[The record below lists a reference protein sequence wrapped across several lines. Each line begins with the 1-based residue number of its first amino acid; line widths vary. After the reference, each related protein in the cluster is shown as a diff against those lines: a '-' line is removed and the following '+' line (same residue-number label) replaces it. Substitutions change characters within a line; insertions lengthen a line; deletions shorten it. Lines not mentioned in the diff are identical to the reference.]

1 MKVQALLAVLLLSA
15 CGGLTQ
21 EQFYEDTN
29 NAQKATELSSKAIRT
44 SDCDKIGQL
53 YEFSVMDNP
62 TASDLEA
69 ILPLLGVQKKDFKN
83 IDKLYTLDL
92 SAVDK
97 LKCEDNRDKLDSEA
111 YRYCTDKYYD
121 EYGIE
126 TAIYFPFRLVSTVSA
141 LTIIGAMPLFL
152 LHSCGADAM
161 WHPIAC
167 NRMLDC
173 RKHLMQTV
181 NTGTE
186 DYSGVRKSKIKERI
200 QAKIRQIYAIP
211 NICKNYRTYTDAYGK
226 TTKTYDEEFHYAF
239 SEFKPSEMI
248 AAANKTIGTYDK
260 DCINGTICDNNDTK
274 IVTGANAAKALYNAC
289 IENIGIWRRYEE
301 DTIFT
306 CSCFARSA
314 YKNLSYKNVLYIYE
328 NDDFPQSKEA
338 ELTRQMRN
346 CKNKWDKQVAQ
357 QQITRYGETTDGQ
370 TNSDV
375 EAAINNVVDA
385 VQNAVWMN
393 EQLTE
398 KRKEIENLRDLDI

>member
-62 TASDLEA
+62 TTSDLEA

>member
-29 NAQKATELSSKAIRT
+29 NTQKATELSGKAIRT

-97 LKCEDNRDKLDSEA
+97 LKCEDNRDKLGSEA
-111 YRYCTDKYYD
+111 RRYCEDKYYD

-126 TAIYFPFRLVSTVSA
+126 TAMYFPFRLVSTVSVF
-141 LTIIGAMPLFL
+141 TIVGAIPFMA
-152 LHSCGADAM
+152 HSCGM
-161 WHPIAC
+161 ESVWHPIAC

>member
-62 TASDLEA
+62 TTSDLEA

-186 DYSGVRKSKIKERI
+186 D
-200 QAKIRQIYAIP
+200 
-211 NICKNYRTYTDAYGK
+211 
-226 TTKTYDEEFHYAF
+226 
-239 SEFKPSEMI
+239 
-248 AAANKTIGTYDK
+248 
-260 DCINGTICDNNDTK
+260 
-274 IVTGANAAKALYNAC
+274 
-289 IENIGIWRRYEE
+289 
-301 DTIFT
+301 
-306 CSCFARSA
+306 
-314 YKNLSYKNVLYIYE
+314 
-328 NDDFPQSKEA
+328 
-338 ELTRQMRN
+338 
-346 CKNKWDKQVAQ
+346 
-357 QQITRYGETTDGQ
+357 
-370 TNSDV
+370 
-375 EAAINNVVDA
+375 
-385 VQNAVWMN
+385 
-393 EQLTE
+393 
-398 KRKEIENLRDLDI
+398 